1 MKVYKDIITGDEM
14 VSDSYPQKL
23 IYEDAILEVKS
34 RLVTKGAEDFG
45 IESKFTFYAIKFN
58 KSWEMAEYFRI

>member
-1 MKVYKDIITGDEM
+1 MKVYKDIVTGDEM

-23 IYEDAILEVKS
+23 EYEDAILVVKS

-45 IESKFTFYAIKFN
+45 IEGK
-58 KSWEMAEYFRI
+58 

>member
-45 IESKFTFYAIKFN
+45 IAGKSTFFIKI
-58 KSWEMAEYFRI
+58 KPKWRY